1 MRYCLGI
8 DLGGTNIAVGLVEL
22 DSKTIV
28 TKKSTKTLAP
38 RSAESIAEDMATLSR
53 LVTDEAGIQL
63 SDVEWIGVGAPGVV
77 KDDVIVNAP
86 NLDWHNV
93 NIATILREKTG
104 IPTYVAN
111 DANAAAYAEYVWGAG
126 VGAKSLVAFT
136 LGTGVGGGIVVDGK
150 IWEGINGFAAEI
162 GHMIVEEGG
171 RQCGCG
177 KRGCIEA
184 YCSASAIVKEAKR
197 AMKLY
202 PDSKL
207 WELVG
212 GDIERMNGYYPFV
225 AKREGDFAA
234 TEVVDSF
241 INYLAIGISN
251 IINILQPEVVC
262 IGGGVSGEGDNILIP
277 LRQRV
282 KYLSFGNDSSRT
294 RIEIAKFRNDAG
306 IIGAGLLGLMRR
318 E

>member
-22 DSKTIV
+22 EGKTIV
-28 TKKSTKTLAP
+28 SKKSTKTLAP
-38 RSAESIAEDMATLSR
+38 RSHESIAEDMVSLCNAVAR
-53 LVTDEAGIQL
+53 DAGIPL
-63 SDVEWIGVGAPGVV
+63 SEIEWIGVGAPGVV
-77 KDDVIVNAP
+77 KDDVIVVAP
-86 NLDWHNV
+86 NLDWNNV
-93 NIATILREKTG
+93 NIAKILHEKTG
-104 IPTYVAN
+104 IATYVAN
-111 DANAAAYAEYVWGAG
+111 DANAAAYAEYVWGCG
-126 VGAKSLVAFT
+126 VGASSLVAFT
-136 LGTGVGGGIVVDGK
+136 LGTGVGGGIIIDGK

-184 YCSASAIVKEAKR
+184 YCSASAIVREAKR

-202 PDSKL
+202 PDSKM
-207 WELVG
+207 WELVDG
-212 GDIERMNGYYPFV
+212 NIDRMNGYYPFV
-225 AKREGDFAA
+225 AKRDGDFAA
-234 TEVVDSF
+234 SEVVDSF

-262 IGGGVSGEGDNILIP
+262 IGGGISGEGDNILVP
-277 LRQRV
+277 LRNRI
-282 KYLSFGNDSSRT
+282 KYLSFGKDTSRT

-318 E
+318 S

>member
-1 MRYCLGI
+1 MRYCIGI

-28 TKKSTKTLAP
+28 NKKSTKTLAP
-38 RSAESIAEDMATLSR
+38 RPAESIAEDMIKLCHS
-53 LVTDEAGIQL
+53 VTSDAGIKL
-63 SDVEWIGVGAPGVV
+63 SDVEWIGIGAPGVV
-77 KDDVIVNAP
+77 KDDVIVVAP

-93 NIATILREKTG
+93 NIANILSDSTG

-111 DANAAAYAEYVWGAG
+111 DANAAAYAEYVWGCG

-136 LGTGVGGGIVVDGK
+136 LGTGVGGGIVIDGK

-184 YCSASAIVKEAKR
+184 YCSASAIVREAKR

-207 WELVG
+207 WELAD
-212 GDIERMNGYYPFV
+212 GDIERMNGFYPFV
-225 AKREGDFAA
+225 ARREGDFAA
-234 TEVVDSF
+234 GEVVDTF

-262 IGGGVSGEGDNILIP
+262 IGGGVSGEGDNLLIP
-277 LRQRV
+277 LRKRV
-282 KYLSFGNDSSRT
+282 KYLTFGTDASRT
-294 RIEIAKFRNDAG
+294 RIEIAKYRNDAG

-318 E
+318 S

>member
-28 TKKSTKTLAP
+28 CKKSTKTLAP
-38 RSAESIAEDMATLSR
+38 RSCESIAEDMVKLCR
-53 LVTDEAGIQL
+53 LVTDEAGIEM
-63 SDVEWIGVGAPGVV
+63 SSVEWIGVGAPGVV
-77 KDDVIVNAP
+77 KDDVIVVAP

-93 NIATILREKTG
+93 NIATILSEKTG

-207 WELVG
+207 WELAG

-225 AKREGDFAA
+225 AQRAGDFAA

>member
-1 MRYCLGI
+1 MRYCIGI
-8 DLGGTNIAVGLVEL
+8 DLGGTNIAVGLLEL
-22 DSKTIV
+22 DSKQIIS
-28 TKKSTKTLAP
+28 KKSTKTLAP
-38 RSAESIAEDMATLSR
+38 RSFESIAEDMVKLCHS
-53 LVTDEAGIQL
+53 VTSESGVKL
-63 SDVEWIGVGAPGVV
+63 SDVEWIGIGAPGVV
-77 KDDVIVNAP
+77 KNDVIVVAP

-93 NIATILREKTG
+93 SLADILKEKTG

-111 DANAAAYAEYVWGAG
+111 DANAAAYAEYVWGCG
-126 VGAKSLVAFT
+126 VGASSLVAFT
-136 LGTGVGGGIVVDGK
+136 LGTGVGGGIVIDGK

-202 PDSKL
+202 PDSRL
-207 WELVG
+207 WTLAG

-225 AKREGDFAA
+225 AGREGDFAA
-234 TEVVDSF
+234 TEVVDTF

-277 LRQRV
+277 LRNRV
-282 KYLSFGNDSSRT
+282 KYLSFGTDTSRT
-294 RIEIAKFRNDAG
+294 RIEIAKYKNDAG

-318 E
+318 G